1 MPPSRVRV
9 LVDTV
14 LVVVSLALTVM
25 ATRGGWSAVPAVVI
39 AVAGTV
45 GSAVVPL
52 RRTHP
57 TTAASVGAAAYALSG
72 NPLPLAVG
80 LWAAASA
87 SARRLVAAVVVAWAG
102 LAGWWWIDEGR
113 LETDDALTALL
124 VATAVAGLGA
134 ATATRRDLRAAR
146 DVEAAR
152 EARRRAVEEEL
163 RTEQA
168 RADERARIAR
178 EMHDVLAH
186 KVSLIA
192 LHAGVL
198 EVGPGSEVEQVRDEA
213 ALIRGTAR
221 EALDELRTVLGL
233 LRGAGDDAL
242 ASVVAEAVRAGQPVT
257 LHDAAG
263 TLPRPT
269 AHVVHRVAR
278 EALTNARKHAPGGR
292 ATVSVR
298 RDDGQVTVTVDD
310 SGSQRPALGLPG
322 SGTGLAGLAERVRLV
337 GGTFE
342 AGPGDGGGWRV
353 RAVVPW
359 LDDERVDPRTGERT
373 EQSTGEATA

>member
-1 MPPSRVRV
+1 MSPSRVRV

-25 ATRGGWSAVPAVVI
+25 AVRGGWSAVPAGVV
-39 AVAGTV
+39 AVAGTL
-45 GSAVVPL
+45 GSAAVPL

-57 TTAASVGAAAYALSG
+57 TTAVSVAAAAYALSG

-80 LWAAASA
+80 LWAAAAST
-87 SARRLVAAVVVAWAG
+87 SARRLVASVAVAWAG
-102 LAGWWWIDEGR
+102 LVGWWWIDEGR
-113 LETDDALTALL
+113 LDVDDALTALL
-124 VATAVAGLGA
+124 VTAAVAGVGA
-134 ATATRRDLRAAR
+134 AVATRRDLRAAR
-146 DVEAAR
+146 DAESAR
-152 EARRRAVEEEL
+152 EARQRAVEQEL

-192 LHAGVL
+192 LHAGAL
-198 EVGPGSEVEQVRDEA
+198 EVGPGAEADQVRDGA
-213 ALIRGTAR
+213 VLIRVTAR
-221 EALDELRTVLGL
+221 EALDDLRAVLGV
-233 LRGAGDDAL
+233 LRGADDEPPGDL
-242 ASVVAEAVRAGQPVT
+242 AAVVAEAVRAGQLVT
-257 LHDAAG
+257 LHDDAG
-263 TLPRPT
+263 TLPAPT
-269 AHVVHRVAR
+269 ARVVHRVAR

-310 SGSQRPALGLPG
+310 SGPQRPALDLPG
-322 SGTGLAGLAERVRLV
+322 SGSGLAGLAERVRLV
-337 GGTFE
+337 GGTLD
-342 AGPGDGGGWRV
+342 AGPDPGGGWRV

-359 LDDERVDPRTGERT
+359 LDERTGEPSR
-373 EQSTGEATA
+373 

>member
-1 MPPSRVRV
+1 MPPSRVRA
-9 LVDTV
+9 LVDAV
-14 LVVVSLALTVM
+14 LVVVSLVLTVM
-25 ATRGGWSAVPAVVI
+25 ATRGGWSAVPAGVV
-39 AVAGTV
+39 AVAGTL

-57 TTAASVGAAAYALSG
+57 VTAVSVGAAAYALSG

-80 LWAAASA
+80 LWAAAAST
-87 SARRLVAAVVVAWAG
+87 SARRLVASVAVAWAG

-124 VATAVAGLGA
+124 VTTAVAGVGA

-146 DVEAAR
+146 DAEDAR
-152 EARRRAVEEEL
+152 EARRRAVEQEL

-178 EMHDVLAH
+178 DMHDVLAH

-192 LHAGVL
+192 LHAGAL
-198 EVGPGSEVEQVRDEA
+198 EVGPGAAAAQVRDGA
-213 ALIRGTAR
+213 ALIRVTAR
-221 EALDELRTVLGL
+221 EALDDLRTVLGV
-233 LRGAGDDAL
+233 LRGTDDDPPDDL

-257 LHDAAG
+257 LHDDAG
-263 TLPRPT
+263 TLPGPT
-269 AHVVHRVAR
+269 ARVVHRVAR
-278 EALTNARKHAPGGR
+278 EALTNARKHAPGGP

-298 RDDGQVTVTVDD
+298 RGDAQVTVTVDD
-310 SGSQRPALGLPG
+310 AGSQRPPLGLPG

-337 GGTFE
+337 GGTLD
-342 AGPGDGGGWRV
+342 AGPGADGGWRV

-359 LDDERVDPRTGERT
+359 LDERTGEAPR
-373 EQSTGEATA
+373 

>member
-9 LVDTV
+9 LVDAG
-14 LVVVSLALTVM
+14 LVVVSLVLTVM
-25 ATRGGWSAVPAVVI
+25 ATRGGWSAVPAGVV
-39 AVAGTV
+39 AVAGTI

-57 TTAASVGAAAYALSG
+57 TATVSVGAAAYALSG

-80 LWAAASA
+80 LWAAAAAA

-113 LETDDALTALL
+113 LEAGDALTALL
-124 VATAVAGLGA
+124 VTVAVAAVGA
-134 ATATRRDLRAAR
+134 ATATRRDLHAAR
-146 DVEAAR
+146 DAEAAR
-152 EARRRAVEEEL
+152 EARQRAVEQEL

-178 EMHDVLAH
+178 DMHDVLAH

-192 LHAGVL
+192 LHAGAL
-198 EVGPGSEVEQVRDEA
+198 EVGPGAQVDQVRDGA
-213 ALIRGTAR
+213 ALIRVTAR
-221 EALDELRTVLGL
+221 EALDDLRAVLGVL
-233 LRGAGDDAL
+233 HRTDDDPPDDL

-257 LHDAAG
+257 LHDDAG
-263 TLPRPT
+263 TLPRAT
-269 AHVVHRVAR
+269 ARLVHHVAR
-278 EALTNARKHAPGGR
+278 EALTNARKHAPGSR

-298 RDDGQVTVTVDD
+298 RDVEHVTVTVDD
-310 SGSQRPALGLPG
+310 AGSQRPALALPG
-322 SGTGLAGLAERVRLV
+322 SGSGLAGLADRVRLV
-337 GGTFE
+337 GGTLD

-359 LDDERVDPRTGERT
+359 LDERT
-373 EQSTGEATA
+373 REGPT